1 MKAALGRRRHGS
13 LSRILP
19 LAWPVF
25 IGQLAVLAYS
35 TIDTLLVAR
44 YAALDLAALAVGNA
58 MYTSVFVGLMGVI
71 LAVSPVAAQ
80 RFGAQ
85 DHEGVGDCLHQ
96 AAWLAL
102 ALTLIG
108 ELILLFPDPLL
119 ALARPEPAVE
129 AIVRRHLHFLGLALP
144 AALLFTAYRGFN
156 TAVSRPK
163 AVMALQV
170 GGLAMK
176 LPLSAALIHG
186 LPALGLSPM
195 GAPGGALATA
205 LVVWSQLLVGLWVLR
220 HDPHYAPFGLQR
232 GGLHPPRPALIGRL
246 LRLGLP
252 MGASILIEVTGFTFM
267 ALFISRLGATS
278 VAGHQLAA
286 NLVAMMFMLP
296 MALGNATGALVGQ
309 RIGAR
314 DFADARRL
322 GWHGLEI
329 ALAFALLMGG
339 LVFLLRRQVLS
350 LYTPDPLILAAALP
364 LLLWVWLFHVGDAC
378 QAIAASVLR
387 AHHVALAPMLVYAV
401 AIWGLGLGGGYWL
414 AFAPPAWLPGFC
426 RGASGFWLAASLGLL
441 MCSAGLVALMAWVH
455 GHEAQESGAA
465 ASTLA

>member
-58 MYTSVFVGLMGVI
+58 MYTSVFVGLMGVVM
-71 LAVSPVAAQ
+71 AVSPVAAQ

-102 ALTLIG
+102 GLTVIG

-170 GGLAMK
+170 GGLLLK
-176 LPLSAALIHG
+176 LPLSAGLIHG
-186 LPALGLSPM
+186 VPALGLPPM
-195 GAPGGALATA
+195 GAPGGAMATA
-205 LVVWSQLLVGLWVLR
+205 LVVWSQLLLGLHVLR
-220 HDPHYAPFGLQR
+220 RDPHYAPFGLQR

-246 LRLGLP
+246 LRLGVP
-252 MGASILIEVTGFTFM
+252 MGASILIEVTGFT
-267 ALFISRLGATS
+267 LDRKS
-278 VAGHQLAA
+278 V
-286 NLVAMMFMLP
+286 V
-296 MALGNATGALVGQ
+296 
-309 RIGAR
+309 
-314 DFADARRL
+314 
-322 GWHGLEI
+322 
-329 ALAFALLMGG
+329 
-339 LVFLLRRQVLS
+339 
-350 LYTPDPLILAAALP
+350 
-364 LLLWVWLFHVGDAC
+364 
-378 QAIAASVLR
+378 
-387 AHHVALAPMLVYAV
+387 
-401 AIWGLGLGGGYWL
+401 
-414 AFAPPAWLPGFC
+414 
-426 RGASGFWLAASLGLL
+426 
-441 MCSAGLVALMAWVH
+441 
-455 GHEAQESGAA
+455 
-465 ASTLA
+465 